1 MNSFTTL
8 VSMAIPKPIILAPFL
23 TLCSTGFAL
32 FVVLACLDS
41 PATRLSGPASVL
53 TPGLVSSTTPQFLDP
68 DINSGIF
75 TDYLSYV
82 EAGRCGSYVA
92 TPNKG
97 GQIYLEPI
105 QFGNAGDFSEGLAR
119 VPIDGKCGYI
129 DLDGKQVIPARFTR
143 ASDFRGGLAAIRQGD
158 LWGFINTRGQ
168 VTIAPQFD
176 RASDFIDGV
185 AIVQV
190 KGKQGMINPEGEW
203 LIPPKFTT
211 LSSCHDGLSVARQSG
226 HYGYI
231 DRSGRW
237 MILPQFLYAD
247 DFHDGAVRI
256 DAGGPGVYFINRQ
269 GQRITQPGQF
279 SSARSF
285 SNGVASVA
293 IEKNGQEYRGLID
306 LTGTLIVPYRREDF
320 TTSPTPE
327 LGENGGFSE
336 GLRSFQ
342 RDQKWGFMDTTGGV
356 AIVPQFDE
364 VSRFHEGR
372 AKVRLGK
379 DWAYCDRTGKVIA
392 RGVR

>member
-1 MNSFTTL
+1 
-8 VSMAIPKPIILAPFL
+8 MAIPKSIILAPFL
-23 TLCSTGFAL
+23 TLCSTSVAL
-32 FVVLACLDS
+32 FVGLACLDS

-53 TPGLVSSTTPQFLDP
+53 TFGLVSSTMPQFLDP

-82 EAGRCGSYVA
+82 EAGRCGSYVV

-97 GQIYLEPI
+97 GQIDLEPI

-119 VPIDGKCGYI
+119 VLIDGKCGYI
-129 DLDGKQVIPARFTR
+129 NLDGKQVIPARFTR
-143 ASDFRGGLAAIRQGD
+143 ASDFRGGLAAIRQGNQ
-158 LWGFINTRGQ
+158 WGFVNTRGQ
-168 VTIAPQFD
+168 VAIAPQFD
-176 RASDFIDGV
+176 RASDFLDGV

-203 LIPPKFTT
+203 VIPPKFTT
-211 LSSCHDGLSVARQSG
+211 LSSFHEGLVVARQAG
-226 HYGYI
+226 KYGYL

-237 MILPQFLYAD
+237 IILPQFDSAD
-247 DFHDGAVRI
+247 DFHDGAARI

-279 SSARSF
+279 SSAGSF

-293 IEKNGQEYRGLID
+293 IEKSGQEYRGMID
-306 LTGTLIVPYRREDF
+306 LMGTLIVPYRLEDL

-327 LGENGGFSE
+327 MGENGGFFE

-342 RDQKWGFMDTTGGV
+342 RHKKWGFIDEMGNV
-356 AIVPQFDE
+356 AIAPQFDD
-364 VSRFHEGR
+364 VGRFHEGR
-372 AKVRLGK
+372 AKVRLGN
-379 DWAYCDRTGKVIA
+379 DWAYCDRTGNVIA

>member
-1 MNSFTTL
+1 
-8 VSMAIPKPIILAPFL
+8 MAISKMIGLAPFL
-23 TLCSTGFAL
+23 TLCSAGFTL

-41 PATRLSGPASVL
+41 PATRLSGFASGL
-53 TPGLVSSTTPQFLDP
+53 TPGIVSSTTPQFLDP
-68 DINSGIF
+68 DRNSGIS
-75 TDYLSYV
+75 TDYLSFV
-82 EAGRCGSYVA
+82 ESGRCGSSVA

-97 GQIYLEPI
+97 GQIDREPI

-129 DLDGKQVIPARFTR
+129 DLDGKQVIPARFAR
-143 ASDFRGGLAAIRQGD
+143 ASDFLGGLAAIRQGD
-158 LWGFINTRGQ
+158 LWGFVNTRGQ
-168 VTIAPQFD
+168 LTIAPQFD
-176 RASDFIDGV
+176 RASDFLDGV

-190 KGKQGMINPEGEW
+190 KGKQGMINPKGEW
-203 LIPPKFTT
+203 VIPPKFTT
-211 LSSCHDGLSVARQSG
+211 LSSFHEGLVVARQAG
-226 HYGYI
+226 KYGYL

-237 MILPQFLYAD
+237 IILPQFDSAD
-247 DFHDGAVRI
+247 DFHDGAARI

-293 IEKNGQEYRGLID
+293 IEKSGQKYRGMID
-306 LTGTLIVPYRREDF
+306 LTGTLIVPYRREDLA
-320 TTSPTPE
+320 TSPTPE

-342 RDQKWGFMDTTGGV
+342 RDQKWGFMDEMGNV
-356 AIVPQFDE
+356 AIAPQFDD
-364 VSRFHEGR
+364 VGRFHQGR

-379 DWAYCDRTGKVIA
+379 DWAYCDRTGRVIA